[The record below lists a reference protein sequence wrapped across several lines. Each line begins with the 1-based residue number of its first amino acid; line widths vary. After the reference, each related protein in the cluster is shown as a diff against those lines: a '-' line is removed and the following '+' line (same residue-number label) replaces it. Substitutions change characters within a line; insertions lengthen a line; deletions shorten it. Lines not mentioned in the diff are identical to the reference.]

1 MHSELGFH
9 VAQRCPLSEVSGG
22 TEIASHDP
30 EELGANLGSP
40 VV

>member
-1 MHSELGFH
+1 MDKSPTPWIL
-9 VAQRCPLSEVSGG
+9 RCPLSEMSGG
-22 TEIASHDP
+22 TEIVSHDP